1 MSEDNHQRWLID
13 RADHLRSTC
22 ASSAGFLVTAN
33 AVAVSAMTFLTRSL
47 WDAVTTASA
56 TPTSATPWHLWAQLG
71 LFGLAWIALGASVIR
86 SVAAVAAANG
96 FSLGYYPSQRIAA
109 PLLMSEVSPESM
121 QVLPL
126 EDQLKAATLHLA
138 AAQANLRNAGF
149 NLVMVPVI
157 VFASFF
163 AQGLVNDWISD

>member
-1 MSEDNHQRWLID
+1 MSEDKNQRWLID

-22 ASSAGFLVTAN
+22 ASSAGFLVMAN

-56 TPTSATPWHLWAQLG
+56 TPWHLWAQLG
-71 LFGLAWIALGASVIR
+71 VFGLAWIALGASLIR

-96 FSLGYYPSQRIAA
+96 FRLGYYPSQRIAA
-109 PLLMSEVSPESM
+109 PLLMSDGSPESTL
-121 QVLPL
+121 QVVSLK
-126 EDQLKAATLHLA
+126 DQLKAATLHLA
-138 AAQANLRNAGF
+138 AAQANLRKAGF

-157 VFASFF
+157 VFVSF
-163 AQGLVNDWISD
+163 AVQNVLND